1 MSIEALIITLVLSSA
16 VLVWTLWP
24 LLRRRRVNPHLAEY
38 LKREEQ
44 LRVLYERVLT
54 NVRDLDEDY
63 NTGKITED
71 DYRQERALWVQRGVQ
86 VLKAMDILQAQIQ
99 AATPQTSEDADDEI
113 EAAIAR
119 YKQGLRA

>member
-1 MSIEALIITLVLSSA
+1 MNTETLIITLALSSA

-24 LLRRRRVNPHLAEY
+24 LLRRRQENSHLAEY
-38 LKREEQ
+38 LKQEEQ
-44 LRVLYERVLT
+44 LRVLYDRVLT

-63 NTGKITED
+63 DTGKITED
-71 DYRQERALWVQRGVQ
+71 DYRQERDLWVQRGVQ
-86 VLKAMDILQAQIQ
+86 VLKAMDVLQAQMQ
-99 AATPQTSEDADDEI
+99 AAAPQINDDDDEV